1 MISAF
6 LGLGSNLQ
14 SPRAQLQRC
23 IDALAQLPGTQL
35 MAVSPFYGSAAVGP
49 GTQPDYVN
57 AVAQIE
63 TALAPQDLLTALQ
76 HIEQEQGRE
85 RGPERWLPRTLD
97 LDILLYGDQVV
108 NLPHLHIPHPRMHER
123 NFVLLPLFDLAPDL
137 ALPDGQRVR
146 ELLQQCSRDGIWLLE
161 DTHTSER

>member
-1 MISAF
+1 MITAF
-6 LGLGSNLQ
+6 IGLGSNLQ
-14 SPRAQLQRC
+14 SPAAQLQRC
-23 IDALAQLPGTQL
+23 VDALAQLPESKL
-35 MAVSPFYGSAAVGP
+35 VAVSPFYGSAAIGP
-49 GTQPDYVN
+49 GQQPDYVN
-57 AVAQIE
+57 AVAQID
-63 TALAPQDLLTALQ
+63 TTLSPQALLTALQ
-76 HIEQEQGRE
+76 QVEQQQGRE

-146 ELLQQCSRDGIWLLE
+146 ELLQQCSRDGIWLLD
-161 DTHTSER
+161 DTHTGER